1 MSSPHNAQHNAQ
13 HNAPQVS
20 QLSGVGDL
28 GVPFDIFIQA
38 LTLQLDKAQAAMA
51 LKARVGKLPLTFAV
65 KDVQLDLRAFV
76 RMVEDDVW
84 VRPAGPGDAEA
95 SSIKLALTT
104 VTKPMIDE
112 NAVSYEAYDARLD
125 LKEALGERISTEE
138 QRQLE
143 RIGVHTI
150 QQLQELKKSAGADVV
165 ARLARMPVNRLQQAM
180 MAATAPRVQR
190 VDSAPAAGSGDGSG
204 PARPRITLSAPSMKA
219 GRLPLVRVN
228 GQTLPVRQAEAMA
241 LELSVDPEHLD
252 QEAEIDFG
260 DGETARLRLSS
271 GALGHW
277 TASAGGAPA
286 AAPEPQP

>member
-1 MSSPHNAQHNAQ
+1 MSNPHNVQHS
-13 HNAPQVS
+13 APQVS

-28 GVPFDIFIQA
+28 GVPFDVFIQA

-112 NAVSYEAYDARLD
+112 NAVSYEAHDAKLD

-190 VDSAPAAGSGDGSG
+190 VDSAPAAGGGDGSG
-204 PARPRITLSAPSMKA
+204 PVRPRITLSAPSMKA

-277 TASAGGAPA
+277 NEAQGAAPASAA
-286 AAPEPQP
+286 EPQP